1 MRSLPTPRQLSE
13 GVDQRSGTVR
23 HKGISGCDRHMPFGP
38 EVLVLVTDGL
48 LYLQERL
55 LSDWSSVGA
64 VPEQPLEGVSLM

>member
-1 MRSLPTPRQLSE
+1 
-13 GVDQRSGTVR
+13 
-23 HKGISGCDRHMPFGP
+23 MPFGP

-55 LSDWSSVGA
+55 VSDWSSVGA